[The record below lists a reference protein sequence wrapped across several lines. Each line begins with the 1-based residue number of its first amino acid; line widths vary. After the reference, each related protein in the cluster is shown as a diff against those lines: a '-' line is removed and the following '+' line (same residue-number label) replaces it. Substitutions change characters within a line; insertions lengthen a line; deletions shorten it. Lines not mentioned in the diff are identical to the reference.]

1 MADIILDGGN
11 FTTNTGVAAD
21 PCGVSG
27 GDFTTGA
34 ESTSPLLSYINARIL
49 VPSQGAVSL
58 VNGRWT
64 EAAGDSYL
72 VRCFLKRAQYSG
84 VSSGSK
90 LVPIPSQLNGEMLP
104 GASGDQF
111 YYRGYALDYA
121 TVDNSWDLSIS
132 NEVALSWSQV
142 TMQYSWLATGTE
154 CQFRFGQD
162 PIMPAAKIQRSSGQ
176 YGGLGIDEI
185 IYAQI
190 GGVELQLTG
199 SELQN

>member
-1 MADIILDGGN
+1 MASN
-11 FTTNTGVAAD
+11 
-21 PCGVSG
+21 
-27 GDFTTGA
+27 
-34 ESTSPLLSYINARIL
+34 SPLKPYANARIL

-58 VNGRWT
+58 VSGRWV

-72 VRCFLKRAQYSG
+72 VKCFIKRAQYSG

-90 LVPIPSQLNGEMLP
+90 LVPIPSQLDGEMLP

-111 YYRGYALDYA
+111 YYRGYALEWVNVPS
-121 TVDNSWDLSIS
+121 TWDLEASDES
-132 NEVALSWSQV
+132 ALVWAQV
-142 TMQYSWLATGTE
+142 TTQYTWLATGTE

-162 PIMPAAKIQRSSGQ
+162 PIMPAAKIQRSSGIF
-176 YGGLGIDEI
+176 GGLGIDEI
-185 IYAQI
+185 IYKEI